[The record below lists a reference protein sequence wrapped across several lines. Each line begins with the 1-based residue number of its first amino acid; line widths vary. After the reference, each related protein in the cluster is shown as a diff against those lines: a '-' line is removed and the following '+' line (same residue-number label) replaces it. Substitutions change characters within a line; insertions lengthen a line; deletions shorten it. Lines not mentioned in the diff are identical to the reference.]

1 MPPITPNLRCN
12 EQIRITPIRLIGEN
26 NEQIGV
32 IETYEA
38 MRRARETGL
47 DLVEVAPNERPPV
60 CRIMDYGKWKY
71 AQKKNVRKHHEQQ
84 LKEVRMRPKTDLHDR
99 QIKVKHAIEFLCDGD
114 KVQFKM
120 VFRGRERAHREIG
133 FETFNSIIT
142 ELADLVKVER
152 PPVMDGRDMIMIL
165 APNKAALDKAF
176 PPKAVPPAKPR
187 VDKPADAP
195 PDNRRGG
202 LEPGPQ
208 PAALPAATAAGAS
221 TPGEGGPGGESD

>member
-1 MPPITPNLRCN
+1 
-12 EQIRITPIRLIGEN
+12 
-26 NEQIGV
+26 
-32 IETYEA
+32 

-71 AQKKNVRKHHEQQ
+71 AQKKNVKRHHEQQ

-99 QIKVKHAIEFLCDGD
+99 QIKVKHAIEFLREGD

-142 ELADLVKVER
+142 ELGEFVKVER
-152 PPVMDGRDMIMIL
+152 PPAMDGRDMIMIL
-165 APNKAALDKAF
+165 SPNKAALDKAY
-176 PPKAVPPAKPR
+176 PPKVEPKPKEKSG
-187 VDKPADAP
+187 DGK
-195 PDNRRGG
+195 RGG
-202 LEPGPQ
+202 LEPGHPAPPVGEQ
-208 PAALPAATAAGAS
+208 PPAVQVTAPANVAAGPPA
-221 TPGEGGPGGESD
+221 PA

>member
-1 MPPITPNLRCN
+1 MFAITPNLRCN
-12 EQIRITPIRLIGEN
+12 EQIRISPVRLIGEN

-32 IETYEA
+32 VETYEA

-99 QIKVKHAIEFLCDGD
+99 QIKVKHALDFLRDGD

-133 FETFNSIIT
+133 FETFNAIIS
-142 ELADLVKVER
+142 ELQEFVKVER
-152 PPVMDGRDMIMIL
+152 PPIMDGRDMIMVL

-176 PPKAVPPAKPR
+176 PPAHANKNTARAEAPEGEPATAGPQRKGGLDVDNPPA
-187 VDKPADAP
+187 A
-195 PDNRRGG
+195 
-202 LEPGPQ
+202 Q
-208 PAALPAATAAGAS
+208 TAAAPQS
-221 TPGEGGPGGESD
+221 

>member
-1 MPPITPNLRCN
+1 MFAITPNLRCN
-12 EQIRITPIRLIGEN
+12 EQIRISPVRLIGEN

-32 IETYEA
+32 VETYEA

-84 LKEVRMRPKTDLHDR
+84 LKEVRMRPKTDSHDR
-99 QIKVKHAIEFLCDGD
+99 QIKVKHALDFLRDGD

-133 FETFNSIIT
+133 FETFNGIIT
-142 ELADLVKVER
+142 ELLEFVKVER
-152 PPVMDGRDMIMIL
+152 PPIMDGRDMIMVL

-176 PPKAVPPAKPR
+176 PPAPANKREERDGAPEGEPASAGAPRKGGLDADNPPA
-187 VDKPADAP
+187 AQAAAAP
-195 PDNRRGG
+195 
-202 LEPGPQ
+202 Q
-208 PAALPAATAAGAS
+208 S
-221 TPGEGGPGGESD
+221 